1 MKQEEL
7 ERLIILSKY
16 EKEYYKKGYNAIA
29 GIEHPQYDD
38 SEIVGRVEALEAVDH
53 DQFLTEHQDISHLAT
68 KDEIPAQPNFEYKI
82 EGFTIADILVWQMDH
97 FRAHLDRS
105 DSANRYDKDRLLLST
120 FETMLEMKK
129 NPGLIIEQYS
139 AETGIDLAEGWNIH

>member
-1 MKQEEL
+1 MNNNEKLKQALNILYAWTVNLCECAGQDKDYADKFWNEL
-7 ERLIILSKY
+7 KTVPEILR
-16 EKEYYKKGYNAIA
+16 EYAYY
-29 GIEHPQYDD
+29 YDNR
-38 SEIVGRVEALEAVDH
+38 E
-53 DQFLTEHQDISHLAT
+53 FLC
-68 KDEIPAQPNFEYKI
+68 EYKI

-129 NPGLIIEQYS
+129 NPGFIIEQYS